1 MTMNKLIGSL
11 MASIL
16 LSTVLH
22 SGEGVNGAAH
32 TELPHAL
39 DYYIDHQMVSV
50 EVPPAL
56 QQGELYVP
64 VYMMKDWRGISLK
77 WDHNAKELRI
87 TTDGQR
93 YVVKSGSARVSL
105 PDGSYFTLKS
115 PVYIE
120 NNRMMVPLS
129 LFEQISGGKAS
140 VSEDPKTLVI
150 DSRGKRPLAFGG
162 ADKNI
167 AIYGEREQEGLY
179 QELTLDIDG
188 NQHTYP
194 WATPVSWKSSPQ
206 LLDLDVNRDGSSEI
220 VVLLN
225 QGSGTGV
232 HAQDVHVISADFTEV
247 SVESFQD
254 ILKEQVS
261 SSIQHQE
268 GVLLLSV
275 QVDGKETLLAIPD
288 EEGSRTNFTH
298 VGFGAVVYHAVE
310 DGRLV
315 LRLAGS
321 VSPSEFIGELEV
333 VYGWLE
339 GRLAAERMSFTP
351 YDEYVQY
358 MK

>member
-16 LSTVLH
+16 LSTVIH
-22 SGEGVNGAAH
+22 SGGSVNGAAH
-32 TELPHAL
+32 REQPHTM

-50 EVPPAL
+50 EVAPAV

-64 VYMMKDWRGISLK
+64 VYLMKDWRGISLK
-77 WDHNAKELRI
+77 WNHNAKELSM
-87 TTDGQR
+87 TADGQR
-93 YVVKSGSARVSL
+93 YAVKSGSARVSL

-120 NNRMMVPLS
+120 HNRMMVPLS

-140 VSEDPKTLVI
+140 VSEDPKALVI
-150 DSRGKRPLAFGG
+150 DSRGKRPLAYGE
-162 ADKNI
+162 ADKSI
-167 AIYGEREQEGLY
+167 AIYGEWEQEGRY
-179 QELTLDIDG
+179 QALTLDMNG

-206 LLDLDVNRDGSSEI
+206 LLDMDVNGDGSSEI

-232 HAQDVHVISADFTEV
+232 YAQDVHVIRADFSEV
-247 SVESFQD
+247 SVESFHD
-254 ILKEQVS
+254 ILKERVV

-275 QVDGKETLLAIPD
+275 QVDGEETRLALPD

-298 VGFGAVVYHAVE
+298 VGFGSVVYHAVE

-321 VSPSEFIGELEV
+321 ISPSEFIGELAV
-333 VYGWLE
+333 VYGWSE
-339 GRLAAERMSFTP
+339 GRLAAEQISFTP
-351 YDEYVQY
+351 YDEYMQY